1 MLKELGGSCHRP
13 SSHTEGAQMGA
24 FRANQP
30 NREACMRLST
40 KKLLSPSVK
49 SMAVFSVIA
58 VAAIAFAVTGIS
70 PGGSS
75 LDRNMAA
82 QVGSQTVTMFELQR
96 SFENLDRQTGNEP
109 GRREANIQSALN
121 QLIQEKVMLE
131 EATRLGWVP
140 YDQEVAQWIRKRP
153 EFQNEKTQQ
162 FDIAKYKK
170 FLKSGY
176 VSELDFHKQG
186 RDSISFEKMGT
197 LISLP
202 EALPKSILSDRAMRD
217 STEFNL
223 EFAQVQPSEAKL
235 NEKISAEVQK
245 YVADAGNEKSL
256 KDAWES
262 SKGEFTRPAQV
273 RALAILIAY
282 KDAQRAEGEAKNRTK
297 DDARK
302 LVESLKAKISAGE
315 SFASVAGS
323 TNDDASAKQAKGDI
337 GWIDSTNID
346 PATATA
352 AFALTKENAV
362 SEIIDTP
369 FGFRLLQ
376 WQESRE
382 RVEKKYEDVKQ
393 ELARRALSEKIRNE
407 LTADLEK
414 QINTLLTE
422 SKTAEIEAL
431 LQTHAISWKVVKKP
445 VTPRTRFIEDLGA
458 SDPLMSTLF
467 TLKNTGDTTKS
478 VLDFGGRKSIVRL
491 ASRKDGT
498 APDAEKLRR
507 LQSAEQRIAAQTYYS
522 TMQRKL
528 FDIYTSNKDIKRNK
542 ELLR

>member
-1 MLKELGGSCHRP
+1 
-13 SSHTEGAQMGA
+13 
-24 FRANQP
+24 
-30 NREACMRLST
+30 MRLST

-58 VAAIAFAVTGIS
+58 LGVIAFAVTGIS

-82 QVGSQTVTMFELQR
+82 SVGSQTVTMFELQR
-96 SFENLDRQTGNEP
+96 AFENLDRQTGNEP

-131 EATRLGWVP
+131 EATRLGWVAQ
-140 YDQEVAQWIRKRP
+140 DQEVAQWIRRRP
-153 EFQNEKTQQ
+153 EFQDEKTKQ

-170 FLKSGY
+170 FLKNGFI
-176 VSELDFHKQG
+176 SELDFHKQG
-186 RDSISFEKMGT
+186 RDSLAFEKMGT

-202 EALPKSILSDRAMRD
+202 DAAPKSILSDRAVRD

-223 EFAQVQPSEAKL
+223 EFAQVQPSEEKF
-235 NEKISAEVQK
+235 NEKLSAEAKK
-245 YVADAGNEKSL
+245 YVADAANEKSL

-262 SKGEFTRPAQV
+262 SKNEFVRPAQV
-273 RALAILIAY
+273 RALSILVSH
-282 KDAQRAEGEAKNRTK
+282 KDAQRAEGDAKNRSK
-297 DDARK
+297 DEARK
-302 LVESLKAKISAGE
+302 LIETVKAKVEAGE
-315 SFASVAGS
+315 SFANIAGS
-323 TNDDASAKQAKGDI
+323 TNDDASAKQTKGDI
-337 GWIDSTNID
+337 GWLDNTNID

-352 AFALTKENAV
+352 AFALSKDTAF
-362 SEIIDTP
+362 SDIIDTP

-382 RVEKKYEDVKQ
+382 RIEKKFEDVRE
-393 ELARRALSEKIRNE
+393 ELARRALSEKIKTEMTTELENE
-407 LTADLEK
+407 LNK
-414 QINTLLTE
+414 LLTE
-422 SKTAEIEAL
+422 NKAAEIETL
-431 LQTHAISWKVVKKP
+431 LQTHNIQWKVVKKP
-445 VTPRTRFIEDLGA
+445 VTPRTRFIEDLGG
-458 SDPLMSTLF
+458 SDPLMPILF
-467 TLKNTGDTTKS
+467 TLKNKGDTSKT

-498 APDAEKLRR
+498 APDAEKILR
-507 LQSAEQRIAAQTYYS
+507 LQAAEHRIAAQLYYS

-528 FDIYTSNKDIKRNK
+528 FDIYTANKDIKRNK

>member
-1 MLKELGGSCHRP
+1 
-13 SSHTEGAQMGA
+13 
-24 FRANQP
+24 
-30 NREACMRLST
+30 MRLST

-58 VAAIAFAVTGIS
+58 LGVIAFAVTGIS

-82 QVGSQTVTMFELQR
+82 QVGSQTVSLIELQR
-96 SFENLDRQTGNEP
+96 TFENLDRQTGNEP

-140 YDQEVAQWIRKRP
+140 HDQEVAQWIRRRP

-162 FDIAKYKK
+162 FDLAKYKK
-170 FLKSGY
+170 FLKNGY
-176 VSELDFHKQG
+176 VSELEFHKQG

-202 EALPKSILSDRAMRD
+202 ETTPKSILSDRAARD

-223 EFAQVQPSEAKL
+223 EFAQIQPSEAKL
-235 NEKISAEVQK
+235 TEKIAAEATK
-245 YVADAGNEKSL
+245 YVADPANEKSL

-262 SKGEFTRPAQV
+262 SKNEFVRPAQV
-273 RALAILIAY
+273 RALSILVAH
-282 KDAQRAEGEAKNRTK
+282 KDAQRAEGEAKSRSK
-297 DDARK
+297 EDARK
-302 LVESLKAKISAGE
+302 LIENVKAKVEAGE
-315 SFASVAGS
+315 SFANIAGS
-323 TNDDASAKQAKGDI
+323 TNDDASAKQSKGDI
-337 GWIDSTNID
+337 GWLDNTNID
-346 PATATA
+346 PVTAAA
-352 AFALTKENAV
+352 AFALNQNQKLSAILE
-362 SEIIDTP
+362 TP

-382 RVEKKYEDVKQ
+382 RVEKKFEDVKD
-393 ELARRALSEKIRNE
+393 ELARRALSEKIRTE
-407 LTADLEK
+407 MTAELEK
-414 QINTLLTE
+414 EANTLL
-422 SKTAEIEAL
+422 SANNLAEIETL
-431 LQTHAISWKVVKKP
+431 LQTHGIQWKVVKKP
-445 VTPRTRFIEDLGA
+445 VTPRTRFIEDLGS
-458 SDPLMSTLF
+458 SDPLMTTIFS
-467 TLKNTGDTTKS
+467 LKNKGDMSKT

-498 APDAEKLRR
+498 APDAEKLKR
-507 LQSAEQRIAAQTYYS
+507 LQAAEQRIAAQTYYS

-528 FDIYTSNKDIKRNK
+528 FDIYTNNKDIKRNK